1 MVATAGNKDS
11 GTQTSELLWPDPR
24 RVSEADFPV
33 ICWPQYYFHRH
44 VFVLPGSSGL
54 SEAEEAEI
62 ETIRQHRQEL
72 LEDIKVRTILFLL
85 SA

>member
-1 MVATAGNKDS
+1 M
-11 GTQTSELLWPDPR
+11 
-24 RVSEADFPV
+24 
-33 ICWPQYYFHRH
+33 
-44 VFVLPGSSGL
+44 FVLPGSTDF

>member
-1 MVATAGNKDS
+1 MWALVLFSD
-11 GTQTSELLWPDPR
+11 
-24 RVSEADFPV
+24 
-33 ICWPQYYFHRH
+33 I
-44 VFVLPGSSGL
+44 FVLPGSTDL

-72 LEDIKVRTILFLL
+72 LEDIKVRTMLFLP

>member
-1 MVATAGNKDS
+1 M
-11 GTQTSELLWPDPR
+11 
-24 RVSEADFPV
+24 
-33 ICWPQYYFHRH
+33 
-44 VFVLPGSSGL
+44 

-85 SA
+85 FCLAFSKLSSPRSVFA